1 MCKLT
6 FLFCLTFLSNFIN
19 GQNIFTA
26 LHLNENREYK
36 TAKPKKII
44 ETNTFYNPGGKQ
56 VDKNVKTFD
65 AAGMI
70 LMEERFDEAGNLKA
84 RLTYSNDTAKK
95 LTLARTIERWTQPG
109 HSKETASYTYD
120 VNNHLV
126 GITDKDANGN
136 IIRQTNLLINE
147 KGHPVELVVLDGNG
161 NSFGKETA
169 TYLYDK
175 NKVVTAVLANNG
187 KIIST
192 DTIKISFINAY
203 MFPDDGETYNSN
215 GDITNSVRRNM
226 NGTIKIAAH
235 EYLYDSFGNW
245 VENKIYRVI
254 VKGNGKQKRE
264 IDRIFRK
271 QYTY

>member
-6 FLFCLTFLSNFIN
+6 FLFYLTFLSSLTEA
-19 GQNIFTA
+19 QNIFTA

-44 ETNTFYNPGGKQ
+44 EMNTFYNPGGKQ

-70 LMEERFDEAGNLKA
+70 LTEERFDQTGNLKA

-95 LTLARTIERWTQPG
+95 LTLTRTMERWTPSG
-109 HSKETASYTYD
+109 YSKETACYTYNG
-120 VNNHLV
+120 NNHLV

-147 KGHPVELVVLDGNG
+147 KGHPIELVVLDQNG

-169 TYLYDK
+169 SYLYDK
-175 NKVVTAVLANNG
+175 NKVITSVVANNG

-192 DTIKISFINAY
+192 DTFKLSFVNAHL
-203 MFPDDGETYNSN
+203 FPDNGETYNAH
-215 GDITNSVRRNM
+215 GDIISSVRRNI
-226 NGTIKIAAH
+226 NGTNKITAH
-235 EYLYDSFGNW
+235 EYLYDNFGNC
-245 VENKIYRVI
+245 VENKIYTVNAR
-254 VKGNGKQKRE
+254 GNGKQKRE